1 MRRNESKEEPEMDES
16 WLLPYADL
24 LTLLLA
30 LFIVLFAMSQID
42 SQKYE
47 ALSQVFNDEL
57 TGGDGMLDGNPSPM
71 DDTDIEPQD
80 EDNDGEGNSESEKDL
95 EELQAEVE
103 QYIESNDLTDSIG
116 TKLSDEGLLIS
127 IFTDVTFDSGSAEIN
142 KQGEKIAKKVSNVLD
157 TTPPYE
163 IVISGHADDRPI
175 NTFEFESNW
184 ELSVIRS
191 VNFMKILLKN
201 SNLDPAMFS
210 SKGFGDLHPIAP
222 NDTEENRAK
231 NRRVEVL
238 ILPYGQEDT
247 EKNQHQEN

>member
-1 MRRNESKEEPEMDES
+1 MRRNKAKEETEMDES

-42 SQKYE
+42 SEKYE
-47 ALSQVFNDEL
+47 ALSQVFNEEL
-57 TGGDGMLDGNPSPM
+57 AGGSGMLDGGSSPIG
-71 DDTDIEPQD
+71 DSGKEAENDSTDEGD
-80 EDNDGEGNSESEKDL
+80 GGSEENLED
-95 EELQAEVE
+95 LQAEVE
-103 QYIESNDLTDSIG
+103 QYIESNELSDSIG

-142 KQGEKIAKKVSNVLD
+142 KQGEKIAEKVSNILD

-175 NTFEFESNW
+175 NTLEFESNW

-191 VNFMKILLKN
+191 VNFMKILLMN

-222 NDTEENRAK
+222 NDSEENMAK

-238 ILPYGQEDT
+238 ILPYGKE
-247 EKNQHQEN
+247 EK